1 MSPAVSRKR
10 EAIEGSVFPRDLLA
24 ANIKA
29 RRGLLGLSQKDLAAR
44 MSSMRYVWSRPTV
57 SQVETGARPV
67 SADELYGLALALN
80 ISIQGLLM
88 PVLDVLV
95 DVGLPEPIS
104 VEMANQLLGLL
115 PVTRTPYWNGNI
127 WTGWNVI
134 GGSPSGLPRWIDPSV
149 EGESES

>member
-1 MSPAVSRKR
+1 MSISSKR
-10 EAIEGSVFPRDLLA
+10 EAIEGSVLPRDLLA

-29 RRGLLGLSQKDLAAR
+29 RRALLGLKQKDLADS

-104 VEMANQLLGLL
+104 SEKTKHLLGL
-115 PVTRTPYWNGNI
+115 R
-127 WTGWNVI
+127 
-134 GGSPSGLPRWIDPSV
+134 
-149 EGESES
+149 